1 MLASLLQSS
10 MSSSVRAPSMPSF
23 LSSNNSKILALL
35 KGRTNFLK
43 DLLPSISVF
52 VSVALIAAA
61 IVPLTWVYGL
71 ITGQTYD
78 RVCDNSQI
86 LYRLNQIGKWTIVI
100 GTALLILKYLLF

>member
-1 MLASLLQSS
+1 MLNTSLNTKG
-10 MSSSVRAPSMPSF
+10 
-23 LSSNNSKILALL
+23 LSLGKVLAVLVLLIVVFILIFS
-35 KGRTNFLK
+35 T
-43 DLLPSISVF
+43 VF